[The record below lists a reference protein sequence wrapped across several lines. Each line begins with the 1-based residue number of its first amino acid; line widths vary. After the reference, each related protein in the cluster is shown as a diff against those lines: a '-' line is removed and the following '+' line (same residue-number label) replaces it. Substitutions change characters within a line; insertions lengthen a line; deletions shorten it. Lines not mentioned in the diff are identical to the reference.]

1 MAGLNA
7 SEVFV
12 RDMTEVFTL
21 PDEVMRKRIMS
32 RAGDQSVASIL
43 DKRLAPLKILYIP
56 EETERVTSP
65 TEYPSTVTVVP
76 APEPIA
82 PITEPIAPVST
93 LVPISRESATAPDA
107 KPALPYVAGGKL
119 VGQRHYGDYCVNPLK
134 KQEIVVVSPDAPET
148 QPGLHPET
156 PAELPVVAAGSCTI
170 L

>member
-65 TEYPSTVTVVP
+65 TEYPSTVTVAP
-76 APEPIA
+76 ASEL
-82 PITEPIAPVST
+82 IAPVST

-107 KPALPYVAGGKL
+107 KPPLPYVAGGKL

-148 QPGLHPET
+148 QPWLHPET
-156 PAELPVVAAGSCTI
+156 PAELPAAAGSCTI